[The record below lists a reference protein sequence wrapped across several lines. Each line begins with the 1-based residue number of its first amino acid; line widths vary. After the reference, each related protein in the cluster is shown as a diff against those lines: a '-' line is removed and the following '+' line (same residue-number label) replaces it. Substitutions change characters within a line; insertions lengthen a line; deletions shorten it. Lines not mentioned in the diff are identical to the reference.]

1 MKQGDIMFM
10 TFFSYTVI
18 FFIIARFISLTGTIS
33 WMPLVK
39 TTTKHDA
46 IIAIIFAF
54 IVTVLTL
61 N

>member
-1 MKQGDIMFM
+1 MFM